1 MKTPYQ
7 SIDMI
12 PTSKLIGKKA
22 LEDPYK
28 PFAWY
33 KEMREKEPICFNHQA
48 DMWNVFLYDD
58 VKIALEDKEH
68 FSNIMSEKKKTH
80 FQKVLLG

>member
-7 SIDMI
+7 SVVMI
-12 PTSKLIGKKA
+12 PTNKLMGKKA

-33 KEMREKEPICFNHQA
+33 KEM
-48 DMWNVFLYDD
+48 
-58 VKIALEDKEH
+58 
-68 FSNIMSEKKKTH
+68 
-80 FQKVLLG
+80 

>member
-7 SIDMI
+7 SVVMI
-12 PTSKLIGKKA
+12 PTNKLMGKKA

-33 KEMREKEPICFNHQA
+33 KEMRERSLF
-48 DMWNVFLYDD
+48 
-58 VKIALEDKEH
+58 
-68 FSNIMSEKKKTH
+68 
-80 FQKVLLG
+80 VLIIRQTCGMFFCTKM